1 MQQQLTKCETVKFLP
16 YCILQITSPCSFY
29 LFIGWKNWLKCSQVK
44 RTADVKVD
52 PETVLHKVGYGGFQE
67 WFELEEASVD

>member
-1 MQQQLTKCETVKFLP
+1 
-16 YCILQITSPCSFY
+16 
-29 LFIGWKNWLKCSQVK
+29 VK

-52 PETVLHKVGYGGFQE
+52 PKTVLHKVGYGGFQE